1 MLDSIIAERYAKSL
15 FDLSLETGKL
25 EQVRKDMDLMLDV
38 CLNNR
43 DFRQMLLNP
52 VIRPDKKI
60 AVMNAIFT
68 GKIEEVTRKFY
79 QLLSHKRREKFLE
92 GIARQFIA
100 KYKKHHNI
108 LVIEIRS
115 AVTLSQELREKIVA
129 IIETRTTGTVELIG
143 IIDKSLIGGFVVSDE
158 GRRYDASLTTTIKK
172 LKKEFEEN
180 LYIRE
185 L

>member
-1 MLDSIIAERYAKSL
+1 MLIS
-15 FDLSLETGKL
+15 
-25 EQVRKDMDLMLDV
+25 
-38 CLNNR
+38 
-43 DFRQMLLNP
+43 P

-60 AVMNAIFT
+60 AVMDAVFR
-68 GKIEEVTRKFY
+68 GKIEGLSMQFY
-79 QLLSHKRREKFLE
+79 HLLCHKRREKYLE
-92 GIARQFIA
+92 GIAKQFIA

-108 LVIEIRS
+108 LVVEIRS
-115 AVTLSQELREKIVA
+115 AVPLSNELREKVVA
-129 IIETRTTGTVELIG
+129 IIETRSKGTVELNE
-143 IIDKSLIGGFVVSDE
+143 IIDRSLIGGFIVSDE

>member
-1 MLDSIIAERYAKSL
+1 MLYTIVAERYAKSL
-15 FDLSLETGKL
+15 FELALKTGKL

-43 DFRQMLLNP
+43 DFRQMLISP

-60 AVMNAIFT
+60 AVMDAIFT
-68 GKIEEVTRKFY
+68 GKIEDLTSQFY
-79 QLLSHKRREKFLE
+79 HLLSNKRREKFLE
-92 GIARQFIA
+92 GIAKQFIV

-108 LVIEIRS
+108 HVIEIRS
-115 AVTLSQELREKIVA
+115 AVPLNSELKDKIVE
-129 IIETRTTGTVELIG
+129 IMRERKKGTVELIEV
-143 IIDKSLIGGFVVSDE
+143 IDKNMIGGFIVSDE
-158 GRRYDASLTTTIKK
+158 EKRYDASLTTMIKK
-172 LKKEFEEN
+172 LKKEFEVN

>member
-1 MLDSIIAERYAKSL
+1 MLDSLIAERYAKSL
-15 FDLSLETGKL
+15 FELSLETGKL

-38 CLNNR
+38 CANNK
-43 DFRQMLLNP
+43 DFRQMLTSP

-60 AVMNAIFT
+60 AVMDAIFT
-68 GKIEEVTRKFY
+68 GAIEEVTRQFY
-79 QLLSHKRREKFLE
+79 RLLSNKRREKYLE
-92 GIARQFIA
+92 GIAKQFIA

-108 LVIEIRS
+108 VVVEIRS
-115 AVTLSQELREKIVA
+115 AVPLSKELRDKVVA
-129 IIETRTTGTVELIG
+129 IIETRSKGTVELIEVL
-143 IIDKSLIGGFVVSDE
+143 DKSIIGGFIVSDE

-172 LKKEFEEN
+172 LKKDFEEN

>member
-1 MLDSIIAERYAKSL
+1 MLDSIISERYAKSL
-15 FDLSLETGKL
+15 FELALENGKL

-43 DFRQMLLNP
+43 DFRHMLKSP

-60 AVMNAIFT
+60 AVMDAVFT
-68 GKIEEVTRKFY
+68 GKFEELTRQFY
-79 QLLSHKRREKFLE
+79 KLLINKRREKYLE
-92 GIARQFIA
+92 NIAKQFID
-100 KYKKHHNI
+100 KYKNYHNI
-108 LVIEIRS
+108 LVVEIRS
-115 AVTLSQELREKIVA
+115 AVPLSKDLREKIVA
-129 IIETRTTGTVELIG
+129 IIETRTKGTVELIE
-143 IIDKSLIGGFVVSDE
+143 IVDKNMIGGFIVSDE
-158 GRRYDASLTTTIKK
+158 GRRYDASLKTTIKK

>member
-43 DFRQMLLNP
+43 DFRQMLLSP

-100 KYKKHHNI
+100 KYKQHHNI
-108 LVIEIRS
+108 LVVEIRS
-115 AVTLSQELREKIVA
+115 VVPLSQELREKIVA

-143 IIDKSLIGGFVVSDE
+143 VIDKSLIGGFVVSDE

>member
-1 MLDSIIAERYAKSL
+1 MLYTIVAERYAKSL
-15 FDLSLETGKL
+15 FELALETGKL
-25 EQVRKDMDLMLDV
+25 EQVRKDMDLMIDV
-38 CLNNR
+38 CQNNA
-43 DFRQMLLNP
+43 DFRHMLLNP

-60 AVMNAIFT
+60 AVLDAVFA
-68 GKIEEVTRKFY
+68 GKIEELSRQFY
-79 QLLSHKRREKFLE
+79 HLLSQQRREKFLE
-92 GIARQFIA
+92 GIAKEFVA

-108 LVIEIRS
+108 HVIEIRS
-115 AVTLSQELREKIVA
+115 AVALSAELREKVID
-129 IIETRTTGTVELIG
+129 IIESRTKGTVELTEIV
-143 IIDKSLIGGFVVSDE
+143 DKNMIGGFIVSDE

>member
-43 DFRQMLLNP
+43 DFRQMLLSP

-115 AVTLSQELREKIVA
+115 AVPLSQELREKIVA